1 MLLFTIPAWKSIGK
15 YRLELGVADD
25 TAHVVVVLFD
35 EPATELLKCS
45 AESLMA
51 SFDEVSLY
59 LLFNYFHR
67 FQTNLYLQSADE
79 DSNLLVAI
87 TNLIGT
93 THIFELKSHT
103 YYEYGTFES
112 FTYWKIN
119 PACTMEEVASSTT
132 VDENTNNHSP
142 EFKSLAQTPSL
153 STPSKGP
160 EEKKKKRSGVEES
173 DADDDCGS
181 SKQPPECNADA
192 GTRKKKQKSHLF
204 VYVTDPQ
211 NDPMVTPSLSTMLNN
226 YVLIQSN
233 TTIRHDG
240 RVQSYCGLSV
250 KDIDVLCSGPNPAIL
265 PLSDRNTINVDQTAG
280 PSTSRYA
287 STRLRRRS
295 TDYAPCG
302 ATDGW
307 LLWALSSVGLG
318 PVAYCMV
325 WARVPDGAIRHHI
338 LPVTG
343 TIVFFWID
351 ASVCPLSI
359 SWFSGVSVV
368 KDPLMV
374 DEAVDLPCVELLNEN
389 RTIIRKY
396 PEVFL
401 CLLGLSR
408 SFTETDIYPTLL
420 HNNDEEMGLLDFV
433 NSADPFKV
441 KIGEQPLAEN
451 KVPLLTET
459 KDSVISPSPQTISLV
474 DHTIQ
479 DKLNVNVDKRKK
491 RVAFVSELSP
501 MKRAR
506 TEGIVIS
513 NSRPS
518 TTGKS
523 PTALRRLIRQSGQAD
538 TGSGTAAPVTED
550 ATFSSVTPTL
560 ERAPE
565 DDFSDNVVPLVSSA
579 QAGVNVHVTEPAS
592 DALDS
597 SAPELE
603 ARALSATPS
612 QGSSADDF
620 YESQT
625 IDSATALNVFNINS
639 AQHVCL
645 VSELRVRY
653 EHKIMTR
660 EKYDKKFTNSVAI
673 VQQRN
678 AKIVDLK
685 TRLEKSEDEAAKVVE
700 LLKHVSDLE
709 VVVAVKASEVATLNT
724 HNAGLLKKVFTLELV
739 HGELDSKV
747 SQMTADCDGLRDQV
761 VGEDVIRDMDDDLY
775 PHMLTAI
782 AGRRWVVRHDFC
794 FVVHKCALHG
804 KAGRSLTQIEAYD
817 PKTNGKYV
825 AAVSEFENVSFL
837 LLDELEGLKDSLL
850 ALIMYAL
857 ALKDDH
863 GNTDPTPEFRQFQ
876 PSLDQGFGSAP
887 PRDSS
892 LGVADYQVS
901 TLVLFGDR
909 GSANQPPVMQ
919 PHDDL
924 FDTSVLGGSS
934 GP

>member
-1 MLLFTIPAWKSIGK
+1 
-15 YRLELGVADD
+15 
-25 TAHVVVVLFD
+25 
-35 EPATELLKCS
+35 
-45 AESLMA
+45 
-51 SFDEVSLY
+51 
-59 LLFNYFHR
+59 
-67 FQTNLYLQSADE
+67 
-79 DSNLLVAI
+79 
-87 TNLIGT
+87 
-93 THIFELKSHT
+93 
-103 YYEYGTFES
+103 
-112 FTYWKIN
+112 
-119 PACTMEEVASSTT
+119 
-132 VDENTNNHSP
+132 
-142 EFKSLAQTPSL
+142 
-153 STPSKGP
+153 
-160 EEKKKKRSGVEES
+160 
-173 DADDDCGS
+173 
-181 SKQPPECNADA
+181 
-192 GTRKKKQKSHLF
+192 
-204 VYVTDPQ
+204 
-211 NDPMVTPSLSTMLNN
+211 MVTPSLSTMLNN

-302 ATDGW
+302 AIDGW
-307 LLWALSSVGLG
+307 SLWALSSVGLG

-325 WARVPDGAIRHHI
+325 WARVPDGAIRHHV

-408 SFTETDIYPTLL
+408 SFTETDICPTLL

-491 RVAFVSELSP
+491 RVAFVSESSP

-579 QAGVNVHVTEPAS
+579 QAGVNVHVTEPMS

-620 YESQT
+620 YKSQT
-625 IDSATALNVFNINS
+625 IDSATALNVLLDHVTPPGYWAALRNQHDAGFLDSFNINS

-747 SQMTADCDGLRDQV
+747 SQLTADCDGLRDQV

-782 AGRRWVVRHDFC
+782 AGRRWVVGHDFTGEDC
-794 FVVHKCALHG
+794 NNLLFQGLEAGVVHG